1 MSAIRHASNW
11 AISRFLRRLADAH
24 RHMGN
29 AYGNRQ
35 EHRAAVG
42 NYTRAINLDPA
53 YTYCYFSRGV
63 LRWRELGEYEAA
75 IEDLS
80 RVIEL
85 DPTWAEAC
93 FNRALAYKM
102 NMQYDRAIAD
112 FQRYLEEGS
121 DQFWLDAARRQL
133 EELGEITAVGDGG

>member
-1 MSAIRHASNW
+1 
-11 AISRFLRRLADAH
+11 
-24 RHMGN
+24 MGN
-29 AYGNRQ
+29 AYNNRQ

-42 NYTRAINLDPA
+42 NYTRAIILDPA

-85 DPTWAEAC
+85 DPTWAEAY

-102 NMQYDRAIAD
+102 NMDYDQASAD
-112 FQRYLEEGS
+112 FQQYLEEGS
-121 DQFWLDAARRQL
+121 DQYWLDATQRQL
-133 EELGEITAVGDGG
+133 KELDEIAAAGDGV

>member
-1 MSAIRHASNW
+1 M
-11 AISRFLRRLADAH
+11 SRFLRRLADAH

-42 NYTRAINLDPA
+42 NYTRAIALDPA
-53 YTYCYFSRGV
+53 YTYAYYSRGV

-75 IEDLS
+75 IKDLS
-80 RVIEL
+80 QVLEL
-85 DPTWAEAC
+85 DPAWAEAI

-102 NMQYDRAIAD
+102 NMQYEDAIAD
-112 FQRYLEEGS
+112 FERYLEEGT
-121 DQFWLDAARRQL
+121 DEFWLDSTRRQL
-133 EELGEITAVGDGG
+133 AELVEMMAASDGS

>member
-1 MSAIRHASNW
+1 
-11 AISRFLRRLADAH
+11 
-24 RHMGN
+24 MGN

-42 NYTRAINLDPA
+42 NYTRAIILDPA

-85 DPTWAEAC
+85 DPTWAEAY

-102 NMQYDRAIAD
+102 NMDYDQAAAD
-112 FQRYLEEGS
+112 FEQYLEEGS
-121 DQFWLDAARRQL
+121 DQYWLDAAQRQL
-133 EELGEITAVGDGG
+133 KELDEIAAAGDGA

>member
-1 MSAIRHASNW
+1 
-11 AISRFLRRLADAH
+11 
-24 RHMGN
+24 MGN

-35 EHRAAVG
+35 EYHAAVG
-42 NYTRAINLDPA
+42 NYTRAIILDPA

-63 LRWRELGEYEAA
+63 LRWRELGEYESA

-85 DPTWAEAC
+85 DATWAEAF

-102 NMQYDRAIAD
+102 NLQFEDAIAD
-112 FQRYLEEGS
+112 FERYLEEGS
-121 DQFWLDAARRQL
+121 DPFWLDSTRRQL
-133 EELGEITAVGDGG
+133 EELGQMAAQSGGA

>member
-1 MSAIRHASNW
+1 MSAIRHALNW
-11 AISRFLRRLADAH
+11 GISRFLRRLADAH

-35 EHRAAVG
+35 EHRAAVA
-42 NYTRAINLDPA
+42 NYTRAIVLDPA
-53 YTYCYFSRGV
+53 YAYAYFSRGV

-85 DPTWAEAC
+85 DPTWAEAY

-102 NMQYDRAIAD
+102 NMQYDRATAD
-112 FQRYLEEGS
+112 FRRYLEEGS
-121 DQFWLDAARRQL
+121 DQFWLDSARRQL
-133 EELGEITAVGDGG
+133 EELGEMPAAREGG